1 MQRYRSI
8 LSLAATGMV
17 FLLGGCGSAD
27 IAPIES
33 ARGQFGD
40 TVRLGTAY
48 DIPGRSAGSKKIFET
63 AIAVD
68 AESELA
74 QSMKHS
80 LAFVNERM
88 IAKKPEEEN

>member
-1 MQRYRSI
+1 MQRYGTI
-8 LSLAATGMV
+8 MALAAIGLT
-17 FLLGGCGSAD
+17 FILPGCRSAD
-27 IAPIES
+27 IPAIES
-33 ARGQFGD
+33 ARREFGD